1 MGAGFL
7 VDGRH
12 ILTCA
17 HVVARALDYPEF
29 SAEPPSELVQ
39 LDFPLLA
46 RGRMLM
52 ARVVLWQ
59 RTLENWG
66 EGDVAGLEL
75 LEDTPMGAEAVAF
88 ASARNVWG
96 HDFRAFGF
104 PDGQDDGIWSTGRLL
119 GRQGGNLIQIEDTK
133 MGSIPVLPG
142 FSGSAVWDEQLE
154 GVVGMV
160 VATVVPPAA
169 QSRRPM
175 GIPSGTRVAF
185 VIPQD
190 VLLSAWPLIQ
200 PAHQEFAT
208 TPADPSSDRLQAD
221 VDPRNPYI
229 GLRPFTANETKDFFG
244 RETFVE
250 DLQHEIQA
258 LSQPSSPGEQ
268 TRLLTL
274 IGASGSGKSSVVQAG
289 LLPRLQAEM
298 QDWIYLPPIVPGKDP
313 IAALVAALKPHF
325 PDTSYK
331 TQRENLTS
339 DTLYGLHYLIKEIVG
354 QRNTRVVLFI
364 DQFEELF
371 TLTSDEEDRQRFLDL
386 LHVAVTEPAGPLIV
400 LLALRADFYSHL
412 LEHKRFYT
420 FIAPTLHPLLP
431 LETEELRAAIERPAA
446 QPDVQL
452 TFEGNL
458 VNDLLYEVQGQAG
471 ALPLLQFTL
480 QQLFERRR
488 GQQLTQAAYKEIGRV
503 RGALAKHA
511 QTTYE
516 NLPQEQHPL
525 ARILFLRLLEPGAS
539 EQDTTRRR
547 ATLNEFTFSDPAQT
561 RLMQATI
568 DAFIRAR
575 LLTTSANDQTPTI
588 EVSHE
593 ALIREWP
600 LLADWLREARKDIPL
615 QHKISQDATGWEQ
628 NKKSHDR
635 LYRGGQLKEAQRWA
649 TRSPLSVSKQE
660 QTFLSAS
667 TTNRLHSIITTIAV
681 ALFILASSS
690 IAGWFAL
697 QQPPKANYVTNDKD
711 DGSAGSLRWAIGGAE
726 SNSTITF
733 DPALAGKTIT
743 LTNGDIHI
751 TQHALYI
758 RGLYSSSTNI
768 SPLIG
773 IRSKSWGIYI
783 DALATVIISDL
794 VFLNS
799 SYTKGSNIIFNS
811 GGLLLEDCPFHNNEI
826 NGTIIYNAGRDLF
839 ISDSNISNNTVGVGQ
854 IIYNASGYMQIID
867 SIISNNKSSTF
878 GSIGNNGDLT
888 ISGST
893 ISGNIS
899 GFNSN
904 GGGGIFNS
912 NNLTISGSTISDNK
926 SLSGEGG
933 GILSAGTLFMENS
946 TISRN
951 SAGVNGNDI
960 AFYRTKHNSSL
971 SFCTIYNDIP
981 TKDNKSSIFLDH
993 TDSEFVHMK
1002 ATIIVGNDKNPA
1014 IVGGKI
1020 TSDGYNIVQN
1030 MSTANFVSN
1039 AAHQTD
1045 LSIDDDTKIFVHAAE
1060 IQKYNDTVAIYAL
1073 RPNSDNP
1080 AVDAIPQQDCND
1092 AKGQPVITDQR
1103 GMPRPHKN
1111 RAGKEFCD
1119 IGAYEAAD

>member
-1 MGAGFL
+1 VGAGFV

-29 SAEPPSELVQ
+29 SAEPPSEFVQ

-46 RGRMLM
+46 RGRMCM

-75 LEDTPMGAEAVAF
+75 LEDAPMGAEAVAF
-88 ASARNVWG
+88 ASTRNVWG

-175 GIPSGTRVAF
+175 GIPPGTRVAF

-200 PAHQEFAT
+200 PAHQELAT

-274 IGASGSGKSSVVQAG
+274 IGASGSGKSSVVRAG

-331 TQRENLTS
+331 TQRENLTG

-354 QRNTRVVLFI
+354 QRNIRVVLFI

-386 LHVAVTEPAGPLIV
+386 LQVAVTEPAGPLIV

-480 QQLFERRR
+480 QQLFERRS

-600 LLADWLREARKDIPL
+600 LLAEWLREARKDIPL

-628 NKKSHDR
+628 NKKSRDR

-649 TRSPLSVSKQE
+649 TRGPLSVSKQE
-660 QTFLSAS
+660 QTFLHAS
-667 TTNRLHSIITTIAV
+667 TTNRLRSIITTIAV
-681 ALFILASSS
+681 ALFILASSG

-697 QQPPKANYVTNDKD
+697 NQSPRADYVTNDKD
-711 DGSAGSLRWAIGGAE
+711 DGSVGSLRWAIGSAKSG
-726 SNSTITF
+726 SIITF

-743 LTNGDIHI
+743 LTSGDIHI
-751 TQHALYI
+751 TQRSLRI
-758 RGLYSSSTNI
+758 QGLGSTSPIINDGNNNWTINVDASASVLMNNLMFQRSNMRNGAGLLINYGQLSLNHCVISHNKTVGGSIHNYSMLNVTDSTITDNI
-768 SPLIG
+768 VDNDGGG
-773 IRSKSWGIYI
+773 INNDTGSTTIINS
-783 DALATVIISDL
+783 IISGNKTNQYNGGGVRNNGIL
-794 VFLNS
+794 TIINS
-799 SYTKGSNIIFNS
+799 KISSNNASDSGGGIFNS
-811 GGLLLEDCPFHNNEI
+811 GRI
-826 NGTIIYNAGRDLF
+826 NMYN
-839 ISDSNISNNTVGVGQ
+839 
-854 IIYNASGYMQIID
+854 
-867 SIISNNKSSTF
+867 
-878 GSIGNNGDLT
+878 
-888 ISGST
+888 ST
-893 ISGNIS
+893 IAGNMA
-899 GFNSN
+899 GNMN
-904 GGGGIFNS
+904 GGGGGIFN
-912 NNLTISGSTISDNK
+912 TESGNSYIVNSTIADNTAA
-926 SLSGEGG
+926 GFGG
-933 GILSAGTLFMENS
+933 GIE
-946 TISRN
+946 
-951 SAGVNGNDI
+951 
-960 AFYRTKHNSSL
+960 FYHTSL
-971 SFCTIYNDIP
+971 ATNIIFCTIYNNSAAIDSG
-981 TKDNKSSIFLDH
+981 DSIFFDH
-993 TDSEFVHMK
+993 AKSNLLYMK
-1002 ATIIVGNDKNPA
+1002 ANIIIGRDGGSTIA
-1014 IVGGKI
+1014 GGEVA
-1020 TSDGYNIVQN
+1020 SDGYNIVQN
-1030 MSTANFVSN
+1030 VSNENFVPS

-1045 LSIDDDTKIFVHAAE
+1045 SSISDGEKVFGLTPQ
-1060 IQKYNDTVAIYAL
+1060 IQMYNDTIATYIL
-1073 RPNSDNP
+1073 RSAPDNP
-1080 AVDAIPQQDCND
+1080 ALNAIPQQACTD
-1092 AKGQPVITDQR
+1092 AKGQPVTTDQR
-1103 GMPRPHKN
+1103 GMQRPHKS

-1119 IGAYEAAD
+1119 IGAYEAVD